1 MLIPINSI
9 GFDRV
14 FRPLDAADP
23 SYLGRRFKAAEP
35 PCIDKPVGAVQEG
48 CCCGALARGS
58 GLPGHDELSLLGG
71 GGLRAAAWAGLLS
84 GRAAPAVVLD
94 IFGALSLAW
103 TDLVVLDD
111 PPS

>member
-58 GLPGHDELSLLGG
+58 GSLGHDELSLLGG
-71 GGLRAAAWAGLLS
+71 AGSRCSMGWAFERLGCSSGGVGHFW
-84 GRAAPAVVLD
+84 
-94 IFGALSLAW
+94 GAFASVDRPGGA
-103 TDLVVLDD
+103 
-111 PPS
+111 